1 MDIINSFSSWDYTNK
16 STIYFFDVVLNDGF
30 INKLKQSLLEINEK
44 IILLNESSLSEQN
57 LSINEY
63 LHMLKHLPIDIVL
76 YLDRLDF
83 DIIVKNYSDNR
94 NNEAKAKSQSTTF
107 HINLTNPNAP
117 LFQLVKRDRYN
128 DTDVQPMSDI
138 IQNCRYIEQPSHKLI
153 QFLDARFTSAFL
165 NQLKQSLL
173 QDELKLHCFDKQR
186 KLNPDEYIQLIL
198 DSQQCDFYFDSE
210 YFIFNIVLYNES
222 NSCQQI
228 FDINLTNPNKPAM
241 LFNWIKTLN
250 ESS

>member
-1 MDIINSFSSWDYTNK
+1 M
-16 STIYFFDVVLNDGF
+16 
-30 INKLKQSLLEINEK
+30 
-44 IILLNESSLSEQN
+44 
-57 LSINEY
+57 
-63 LHMLKHLPIDIVL
+63 PIDIIL
-76 YLDRLDF
+76 YVDRLDF
-83 DIIVKNYSDNR
+83 DIIVQHHSASNSTSTTDNG
-94 NNEAKAKSQSTTF
+94 NSEAEAQSTTF

-117 LFQLVKRDRYN
+117 LFQLIKRDRHN
-128 DTDVQPMSDI
+128 DTDVQPMADI

-153 QFLDARFTSAFL
+153 QFLDAQFTSAFL

-173 QDELKLHCFDKQR
+173 QDELKLYCFDKQR

-198 DSQQCDFYFDSE
+198 DSQRCDFYFDSE
-210 YFIFNIVLYNES
+210 YFIFDIVLYNES